1 MPDVVRHGRGP
12 VEGNSLVEARAGA
25 LARYRQR
32 NRDQM
37 GAEHD
42 DFTVERYGQMA
53 RHLSRDRAA
62 SRGVVLD
69 VGSSIGC
76 GGARLTARWPDAT
89 VIGLDVVGERLAG
102 LPDAYLS
109 GICVL
114 ADALPLPDRCVDSV
128 VAGELIEHLA
138 ASDVDPVLC
147 EFQRVLRVG
156 GRLILTTPNPGYL
169 KNRLTGASVVDNP
182 AHLTQHDASVLR
194 FRLRMHG
201 FRRIRVRG
209 TGRVSRYLGSR
220 FPLRCVYGSY
230 LMTADKR

>member
-1 MPDVVRHGRGP
+1 MPDVVRRGRGP

-89 VIGLDVVGERLAG
+89 VIGLDVVGER
-102 LPDAYLS
+102 
-109 GICVL
+109 
-114 ADALPLPDRCVDSV
+114 
-128 VAGELIEHLA
+128 LA